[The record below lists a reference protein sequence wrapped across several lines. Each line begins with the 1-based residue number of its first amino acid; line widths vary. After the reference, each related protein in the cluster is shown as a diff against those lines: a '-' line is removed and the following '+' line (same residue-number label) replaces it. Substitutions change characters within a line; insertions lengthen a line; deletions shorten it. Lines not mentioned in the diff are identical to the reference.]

1 MRELPRLYAITDR
14 KKYGK
19 DFLGTLERILK
30 KGVRMVQ
37 LREKDLKGR
46 ELYELASKVRELTKK
61 YNALFLIN
69 ERFDIAVAVGAD
81 GVHLPERSFP
91 PSVVKR
97 LFPELIV
104 GFSAHSLESAKF
116 AEEEGADFITFGPVF
131 KTSSHPEAKPVG
143 TMELKKVVSQ
153 VRIPVYALGGITWER
168 IKLCYKNGAYGIAGI
183 TIFLK
188 DGNEGAD
195 TGESP

>member
-46 ELYELASKVRELTKK
+46 ELYELASKVRELTKR

-69 ERFDIAVAVGAD
+69 ERFDVAVAVEAD

-91 PSVVKR
+91 PSVVKK

-104 GFSAHSLESAKF
+104 GFSVHSLESAKF

-143 TMELKKVVSQ
+143 TMELKKVASQ
-153 VRIPVYALGGITWER
+153 VRIPVYALGGVTWER

-188 DGNEGAD
+188 DWNEGAD